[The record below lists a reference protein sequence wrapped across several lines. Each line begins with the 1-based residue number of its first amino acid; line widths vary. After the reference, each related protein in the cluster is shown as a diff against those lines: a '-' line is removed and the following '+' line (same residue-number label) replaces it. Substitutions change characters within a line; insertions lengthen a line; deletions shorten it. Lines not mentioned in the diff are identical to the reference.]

1 MTAVRTI
8 RNNKKENRRAN
19 EGARNPGLA
28 NEPPQVI
35 CAHADYRREDYM
47 FQRTQSLA
55 MRSLE
60 WDSRLKPLRPWTPNF
75 VANLAF
81 GIFA

>member
-1 MTAVRTI
+1 MAQRD
-8 RNNKKENRRAN
+8 
-19 EGARNPGLA
+19 ARIGG
-28 NEPPQVI
+28 EPKVI
-35 CAHADYRREDYM
+35 SAHADYRREDYV

-55 MRSLE
+55 MQARE
-60 WDSRLKPLRPWTPNF
+60 WDRRIKPMRPWTPNF